1 MLRLPVE
8 TGLAGKEFSDM
19 RQGVVKW
26 FNRQNGFGF
35 IELEQTGVDVFLHS
49 SKMVGEDA
57 RTIAEG
63 DRVEFDADELAN
75 GLRAKNV
82 RKLKLTPAAE

>member
-1 MLRLPVE
+1 
-8 TGLAGKEFSDM
+8 M

-26 FNRQNGFGF
+26 FNSKNGFGF

-49 SKMVGEDA
+49 SKIVGEDA
-57 RTIAEG
+57 RTIAEW

-82 RKLKLTPAAE
+82 RKLKLTPVAE

>member
-1 MLRLPVE
+1 M
-8 TGLAGKEFSDM
+8 S
-19 RQGVVKW
+19 QGVVKW
-26 FNRQNGFGF
+26 FNSKKGFGF

-82 RKLKLTPAAE
+82 RKLKLTPVAE